1 MPTRPTRP
9 MRVTSALDAIEQILE
24 TNEDP
29 SVLIDDDYRIVAS
42 NEAYRRAYGV
52 VSASIVGH
60 ACHRVSHHSSVPCH
74 ERGED
79 CPLHRV
85 RQTEAPVDTLH
96 IHFGPDGTPERVR
109 VRGYPVTI
117 DSRRL
122 LVERIE
128 RLDTPADAGRRT
140 AERMVGQS
148 PSLLATLHRLTQA
161 AAMPGGVL
169 ITGESG
175 VGKELAARFVHEHS
189 ARSTGP
195 FVVADCAA
203 LPESLFEAELFGHER
218 GAFTGA
224 HAARAG
230 LFEAADGGTLLLDE
244 IGELP
249 LAMQSKLLRAID
261 SGEIRRIGA
270 RQPRPVRVR
279 IVAATN
285 RDPAAMVSEGTFR
298 LDLYYRLAAHE
309 IRIPPLRERR
319 EDIVPIAE
327 ALVRERLP
335 GTRVV
340 IDAAARRVL
349 ETLPL
354 PGNVRELRNLLERA
368 VGTDGSIDP
377 SLLRTAP
384 RNAPPATH
392 PATRPGAHPGTHPG
406 TKSATHPRASTP
418 PAASPG
424 TGDGTAPLVEWR
436 RHLLAQALAR
446 HGGNRA
452 RVATELGVSERTVY
466 RWMRPREEDAPQR
479 AD

>member
-1 MPTRPTRP
+1 MPIPPT
-9 MRVTSALDAIEQILE
+9 TALDAIGQMLE
-24 TNEDP
+24 THEAP

-42 NEAYRRAYGV
+42 NAAYRRAYGV
-52 VSASIVGH
+52 DAHAIVGR
-60 ACHRVSHHSSVPCH
+60 ACHRVSHHSAVPCH

-79 CPLHRV
+79 CPLQRV
-85 RQTEAPVDTLH
+85 RQTVAPVDTMH
-96 IHFGPDGTPERVR
+96 IHFRPDGSPERVR
-109 VRGYPVTI
+109 VRGYPVSI

-128 RLDTPADAGRRT
+128 RLDAPAGSGRR
-140 AERMVGQS
+140 ASERMVGRS
-148 PSLLATLHRLTQA
+148 PALLATLHRLTRA

-189 ARSTGP
+189 AQATGP

-261 SGEIRRIGA
+261 SGEIRRLGA

-285 RDPAAMVSEGTFR
+285 REPAAMVSDGSFR

-309 IRIPPLRERR
+309 IRMPPLRERR

-327 ALVRERLP
+327 ALVGERLP
-335 GTRVV
+335 GARLAL
-340 IDAAARRVL
+340 DARARRAL
-349 ETLPL
+349 ESLAL

-368 VGTDGSIDP
+368 VGVDGRIDATMLAAPHRPAGGRPLP
-377 SLLRTAP
+377 SAP
-384 RNAPPATH
+384 SPVREAARATPPATD
-392 PATRPGAHPGTHPG
+392 AGARPLGA
-406 TKSATHPRASTP
+406 AL
-418 PAASPG
+418 
-424 TGDGTAPLVEWR
+424 DDWR
-436 RHLLAQALAR
+436 RRLLAQAIER
-446 HGGNRA
+446 HAGHRA
-452 RVATELGVSERTVY
+452 RIAADLGVSERTVY
-466 RWMRPREEDAPQR
+466 RWMRAR
-479 AD
+479 ANRR